1 MSSRTKNY
9 GDFILMC
16 MLAACNTS
24 HPNQD
29 YSGNIFGMS
38 TTCQGET
45 TRKHLVHI
53 FLTSV
58 DIWNT
63 CEQAHKYTVSE
74 LVHSLLPAGPV
85 RCLWKHAELRH
96 CRDREPGAQG
106 ISAVNLIWLCPAG
119 KSQCY
124 GPKKMTGLERTL
136 SSWGFF
142 NAIVPFTGFF
152 RLDVARC
159 YWGPRM
165 KPIDLDGR
173 WPKRNGARSL
183 RIKRRPLPGQDWES
197 MGQWEFQD
205 PKMEVMYHIL
215 GHIFWGYSLKF
226 RPYVW

>member
-1 MSSRTKNY
+1 M
-9 GDFILMC
+9 
-16 MLAACNTS
+16 
-24 HPNQD
+24 
-29 YSGNIFGMS
+29 
-38 TTCQGET
+38 
-45 TRKHLVHI
+45 
-53 FLTSV
+53 
-58 DIWNT
+58 
-63 CEQAHKYTVSE
+63 
-74 LVHSLLPAGPV
+74 

-106 ISAVNLIWLCPAG
+106 ISAIRESHLAMSGWKIQVLWT
-119 KSQCY
+119 
-124 GPKKMTGLERTL
+124 KKMTGLERTL
-136 SSWGFF
+136 SSWGILQCHS
-142 NAIVPFTGFF
+142 AIHSFF

-205 PKMEVMYHIL
+205 PKMEVLYHIL